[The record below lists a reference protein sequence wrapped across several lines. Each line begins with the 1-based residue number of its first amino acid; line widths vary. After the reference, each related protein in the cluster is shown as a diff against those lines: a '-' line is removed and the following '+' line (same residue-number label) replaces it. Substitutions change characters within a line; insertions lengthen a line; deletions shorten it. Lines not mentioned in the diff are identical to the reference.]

1 MATNKDVEKKEKS
14 STNEDMDMNNFAAK
28 KTATSG
34 KNVFIILFIKIL

>member
-1 MATNKDVEKKEKS
+1 MVTNKDVEKKEKT

-34 KNVFIILFIKIL
+34 KNILFFL